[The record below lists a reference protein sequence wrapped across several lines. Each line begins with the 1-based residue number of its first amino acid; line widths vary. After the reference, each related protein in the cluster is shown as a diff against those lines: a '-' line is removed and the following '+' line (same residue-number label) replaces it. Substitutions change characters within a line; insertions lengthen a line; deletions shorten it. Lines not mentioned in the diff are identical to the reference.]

1 LLESV
6 EPGHDTTEVQLTSSR
21 GGTMRA
27 DCRPD
32 DAMRDAV
39 VVTLDGLF
47 DEAGAVTVWQEVTPS
62 LDSATPFLLVDLAG
76 VNRITSAGV
85 GALVRLLHRVRG
97 LGGGIAVFGAGT
109 RVRQVIEAVRLDQLL
124 NLGTS
129 IGDAR
134 ERLRPR

>member
-1 LLESV
+1 
-6 EPGHDTTEVQLTSSR
+6 
-21 GGTMRA
+21 MRA

-109 RVRQVIEAVRLDQLL
+109 RVREVIEAVRLDQIL

>member
-1 LLESV
+1 
-6 EPGHDTTEVQLTSSR
+6 
-21 GGTMRA
+21 MRA
-27 DCRPD
+27 DCRKD
-32 DAMRDAV
+32 DAMANAV
-39 VVTLDGLF
+39 VVTLEGLF
-47 DEAGAVTVWQEVTPS
+47 DEAGSVTVWQEVTAS
-62 LDSATPFLLVDLAG
+62 LDSAAPFLLVDLAG

-109 RVRQVIEAVRLDQLL
+109 RVREVIEAVRLDQIL

-134 ERLRPR
+134 ERLRPWR